1 MPSVEDGVKD
11 GVKDGVE
18 VGRGDIIEASRL
30 VEGRYSHADAV
41 PCLSQFPQLG
51 LCSSHLGLS
60 ASASIARTK
69 RRTLTWRVL
78 HGKHPFLDF
87 L

>member
-1 MPSVEDGVKD
+1 MRV
-11 GVKDGVE
+11 GVE
-18 VGRGDIIEASRL
+18 VGRGDTIEASRL

-41 PCLSQFPQLG
+41 PCFIQFPQFG
-51 LCSSHLGLS
+51 LCSSHLKLS
-60 ASASIARTK
+60 ALVSIAQTS